1 MSHWLSNLI
10 GQPQRYQRMLVFQH
24 CSIGSALTLLL
35 CVSPAWAGEETVTE
49 LAIPQTVDD
58 TSFASER
65 EAVMWRQQELKD
77 IESLVRQLR
86 FDLVNNQDVE
96 AAAPRLTELQE
107 RASAQ
112 RLLPAFISGTHGG
125 GSDARA
131 SIWEEWDKFASGFDD
146 LEDKIANLID
156 VAEQEN
162 PRDTAR
168 ALSEVGNSCKSC
180 HRAYRYD

>member
-1 MSHWLSNLI
+1 M
-10 GQPQRYQRMLVFQH
+10 
-24 CSIGSALTLLL
+24 
-35 CVSPAWAGEETVTE
+35 
-49 LAIPQTVDD
+49 
-58 TSFASER
+58 
-65 EAVMWRQQELKD
+65 
-77 IESLVRQLR
+77 R
-86 FDLVNNQDVE
+86 FDLVNNQDLE

-112 RLLPAFISGTHGG
+112 RLLPAFIAGTHGG

-131 SIWEEWDKFASGFDD
+131 SIWEEWDKFAGGFDD

-162 PRDTAR
+162 PRNTAR
-168 ALSEVGNSCKSC
+168 ALSEVGKSCKSC